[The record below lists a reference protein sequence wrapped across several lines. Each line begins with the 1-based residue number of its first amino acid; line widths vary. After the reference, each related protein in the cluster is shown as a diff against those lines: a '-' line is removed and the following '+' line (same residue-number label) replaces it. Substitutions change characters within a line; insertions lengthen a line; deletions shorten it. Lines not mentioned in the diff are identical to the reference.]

1 MVKPEAS
8 LRSIEIFAG
17 LTPAELDALA
27 KRCAWREFG
36 PKQEI
41 VGHQDESRHVFF
53 LVRGKARAVIR
64 SLAGREVTFRD
75 IPAGEMFGEF
85 AAIDGEPRS
94 ASVEAVQPCLAA
106 SMSPELFCEVLLTH
120 PKAAEAMLR
129 RLTRQIRTLSERV
142 FEFSTLAVRNRIH
155 AELVRLA
162 SECTQPDGSA
172 RLSPPPTHADIA
184 SRISTHREAV
194 TRELNDMAQ
203 AGLVERKPGA
213 LVIRDVARLR
223 EMVDRVIEG

>member
-1 MVKPEAS
+1 M
-8 LRSIEIFAG
+8 
-17 LTPAELDALA
+17 
-27 KRCAWREFG
+27 
-36 PKQEI
+36 
-41 VGHQDESRHVFF
+41 
-53 LVRGKARAVIR
+53 
-64 SLAGREVTFRD
+64 
-75 IPAGEMFGEF
+75 
-85 AAIDGEPRS
+85 
-94 ASVEAVQPCLAA
+94 
-106 SMSPELFCEVLLTH
+106 LLTH
-120 PKAAEAMLR
+120 PKAAEAMLK